1 MFRARYPTY
10 IMIRVIRYA
19 LVSFFGA
26 DDLGRDQRRSNVD
39 V

>member
-19 LVSFFGA
+19 FVSLFGA
-26 DDLGRDQRRSNVD
+26 DNLGKVQRRSNVD

>member
-19 LVSFFGA
+19 FVSLFGT
-26 DDLGRDQRRSNVD
+26 DNLGKVQRRSNVD